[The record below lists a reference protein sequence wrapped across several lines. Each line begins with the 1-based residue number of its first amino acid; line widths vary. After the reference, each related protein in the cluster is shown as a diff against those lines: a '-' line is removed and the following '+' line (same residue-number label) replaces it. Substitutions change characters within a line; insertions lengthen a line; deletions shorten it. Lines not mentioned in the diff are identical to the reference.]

1 MYKIFRLLFISGLI
15 FFIGCEGE
23 VEEDTTPPTVN
34 IMTPTN
40 NSEVSDIVTIQITVN
55 DENDISF
62 VQVYSSCCGLLGN
75 ASSTSGSVYEYNWN
89 TSSLENGQ
97 YDVYVIVSDGT
108 NETTSSTISVNIQ
121 NEVEITINNNTHSS
135 ATYSLGGVAGIINVG
150 SSLTVTYDTNY
161 GNVEFQARVGG
172 NLTTIC
178 GLILTLEPVG
188 LDIQTQDQVIDLD
201 VNSNYFFLYLIN
213 NSYAHINDISVNGI
227 YPSEIGCSVNIP
239 NDGTSRSIGYF
250 ERTSNPELRAYTDD
264 YFYDSWYFTLN
275 PPYMENSS
283 VTQTLSPILTNNGDE
298 PNPISS
304 IKTSRLTKIGLVA
317 KISSKKDLD
326 ILPN

>member
-1 MYKIFRLLFISGLI
+1 MKQLPQIFLILMTMFIFS
-15 FFIGCEGE
+15 CEDE
-23 VEEDTTPPTVN
+23 VVEDTTPPTVN

-40 NSEVSDIVTIQITVN
+40 NSEVSDIVTIQITAN

-108 NETTSSTISVNIQ
+108 NETSSSTISVNIQ

-135 ATYSLGGVAGIINVG
+135 ATYNLGGSNGTINVG
-150 SSLTVTYDTNY
+150 SSKTVTYDTNY
-161 GNVEFQARVGG
+161 GNVNFSSTVGSS
-172 NLTTIC
+172 TIC
-178 GLILTLEPVG
+178 GLVLSLDGVTLY
-188 LDIQTQDQVIDLD
+188 IQTQDQVIDLD
-201 VNSNYFFLYLIN
+201 VSSNFFFLYLIN
-213 NSYAHINDISVNGI
+213 NSYAYIDDISVDWLE
-227 YPSEIGCSVNIP
+227 PSEIGCSVNIP
-239 NDGTSRSIGYF
+239 NNGTTRSIGYF

-264 YFYDSWYFTLN
+264 YFFDSWYFTLN
-275 PPYMENSS
+275 PPNIENSS

-317 KISSKKDLD
+317 KISSKKDID
-326 ILPN
+326 ILSN